1 VKRHCVHSSRWR
13 MQSRKIGGRD
23 HDLQINVFSLSSSQM
38 WMVCLLGDVWQ
49 WWLGLH
55 GAGGAEDELGD
66 GDQDDGDELGAG
78 DEDGGG

>member
-1 VKRHCVHSSRWR
+1 
-13 MQSRKIGGRD
+13 
-23 HDLQINVFSLSSSQM
+23 
-38 WMVCLLGDVWQ
+38 MVCLLGDVWQ